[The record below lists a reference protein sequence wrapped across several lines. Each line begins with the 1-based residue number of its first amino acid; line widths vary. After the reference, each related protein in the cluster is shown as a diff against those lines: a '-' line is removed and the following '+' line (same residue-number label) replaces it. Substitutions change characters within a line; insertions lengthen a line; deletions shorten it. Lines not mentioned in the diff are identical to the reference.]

1 MTPTIFRQKGY
12 RFFFFSREEDRIHV
26 HIYSSDG
33 EAKYWIEPNIE
44 LTNSHGL
51 TQKQL
56 NDIQKIVEER
66 KDEIKRAWNKHFG
79 N

>member
-26 HIYSSDG
+26 HIYSADG

-44 LTNSHGL
+44 LANSHGL

-66 KDEIKRAWNKHFG
+66 KNEIKRAWNRHFG